1 MARILLAEDVTET
14 RLAVEAILLDAGHAV
29 TSVRDGAAAIE
40 RFAQGSEADG
50 FDLLVLDIW
59 MPGQSG
65 LDVLKAVRARHAAL
79 PVVLMSGGGPGAT
92 LEQATA
98 IGDLYKASAIIY
110 KPFEDDELLQAIEA
124 LLPGPAHERD

>member
-1 MARILLAEDVTET
+1 MARILLAEDVAET

-29 TSVRDGAAAIE
+29 TSVKDGASAIE
-40 RFAQGSEADG
+40 TFHQASSEGG

-65 LDVLKAVRARHAAL
+65 LDVLKSVRTGNAML

-98 IGDLYKASAIIY
+98 IGDLYKANRIIY
-110 KPFEDDELLQAIEA
+110 KPFDDAELLSAIDA
-124 LLPGPAHERD
+124 LLPAAEDDSA